1 VIAALAALPLATM
14 ARATMALA
22 TMALA
27 TMATAGAA
35 QAQVVV
41 EDNYPAAMNRQVLSA
56 WLQDATD
63 LKPDQVVAV
72 SPSTATAIVQRTPLR
87 DGKAQ
92 ARLRAVAVSRQAVAR
107 GGVLAWEMSLDVD
120 CKSRQ
125 VRAGATTGYA
135 TRRGDGDGLALAP
148 ADETWRKPKAGT
160 ILEASWRA
168 VCDARFQSPLSGA
181 PLRLAETRPTAL
193 PPPPPAAVPAPPVV
207 TASAAPRLTP
217 AHLTLPAQT
226 PPRPKT
232 RPDSAPPP
240 KTAAAAAPARRLPIH
255 AAAKAGANAVQ
266 VVSSP
271 VETDTRRKLERLQRR
286 FGPALQE
293 GVEIRIVQAKV
304 DGRTVFRG
312 VVAGFDT
319 RREARAFCQTLK
331 QGGQDCVAW

>member
-1 VIAALAALPLATM
+1 
-14 ARATMALA
+14 
-22 TMALA
+22 
-27 TMATAGAA
+27 MATAGAA

-148 ADETWRKPKAGT
+148 ADEAWRKPKAGT

-181 PLRLAETRPTAL
+181 PVRVAEAKPATPA
-193 PPPPPAAVPAPPVV
+193 PPPAPPAAAPSAPVV

-271 VETDTRRKLERLQRR
+271 VEIDTRRKLERLQRR
-286 FGPALQE
+286 FGPTLQE
-293 GVEIRIVQAKV
+293 GVDIRIVQAKV
-304 DGRTVFRG
+304 DGRTVYRG
-312 VVAGFDT
+312 VVAGFDS

-331 QGGQDCVAW
+331 QGGQDCVSW